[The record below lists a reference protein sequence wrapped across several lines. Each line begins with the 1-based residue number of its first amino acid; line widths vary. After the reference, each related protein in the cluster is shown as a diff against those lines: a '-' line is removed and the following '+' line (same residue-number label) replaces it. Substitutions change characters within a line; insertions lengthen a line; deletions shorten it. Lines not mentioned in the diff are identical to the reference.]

1 MEGISI
7 ITKYFKSLDDLQLQ
21 RFADLGE
28 MYATWNERVN
38 LVSRKDIAHLYER
51 HILHSLS
58 IARFI
63 NFKPGANVMDLGTGG
78 GFPGIPLAIFFPE
91 VQFTLVDSIA
101 KKMRVVEDL
110 VQVLGL
116 RNVNPMVGR
125 AENLRGNFDFVVSRA
140 VAPLADLYTW
150 SGKSIAKK
158 QQHAMPNGIICLKG
172 GDLREEL
179 LPFKNRVEVH
189 KIHDWFDEEFF
200 ETKRL
205 VYLPC

>member
-1 MEGISI
+1 
-7 ITKYFKSLDDLQLQ
+7 
-21 RFADLGE
+21 
-28 MYATWNERVN
+28 
-38 LVSRKDIAHLYER
+38 
-51 HILHSLS
+51 
-58 IARFI
+58 
-63 NFKPGANVMDLGTGG
+63 MDLGTGG

-110 VQVLGL
+110 IQVLGL

-150 SGKSIAKK
+150 SRKSIAKK

>member
-7 ITKYFKSLDDLQLQ
+7 ITKYFRSLDDLQLQ

-28 MYATWNERVN
+28 MYASWNERVN

-51 HILHSLS
+51 HILHALS